1 MATSRKQITTY
12 LPADLVQALEEWQ
25 RMRGIASVSAAV
37 VSILQEYLQGRSAT
51 AGMTQAVEELV
62 ETRISG
68 VRGELDQLRQQVET
82 LIYAL
87 AQTGVIDLSP
97 DPSEAPQEPSG
108 VDPYGYEVESGAG
121 VRHAAFRPGDW
132 VRYYCRGRNLI
143 EQVLEV
149 RPTETG
155 IDQLLL
161 PSGQMGA
168 EGPELDL
175 FPATMVTPY
184 TAPDAVDPP
193 GQG

>member
-12 LPADLVQALEEWQ
+12 LPTDLVQALEEWQ
-25 RMRGIASVSAAV
+25 RMQGIGSVSAAV
-37 VSILQEYLQGRSAT
+37 VAILQEYLQGRSAPM
-51 AGMTQAVEELV
+51 GMPQAVEDLV
-62 ETRISG
+62 EIRISG
-68 VRGELDQLRQQVET
+68 VREEVEQLRQQVEA

-87 AQTGVIDLSP
+87 AQTGVIDLAPTSP
-97 DPSEAPQEPSG
+97 ETLQDPSFA
-108 VDPYGYEVESGAG
+108 DPVGGEVGSGAG
-121 VRHAAFRPGDW
+121 AMHPAFRPGDW

-161 PSGQMGA
+161 PNGQIGP
-168 EGPELDL
+168 EGLELDL

-184 TAPDAVDPP
+184 TPTDAPDQAD
-193 GQG
+193 GS